1 MIVKST
7 AVDSPTAPSSLRMAS
22 RICSRC
28 AASARAAS
36 RSFGSVAGAGVAAGA
51 PWACGALACWPSPLS
66 AVTRPAVP
74 TELASAAALMPSS
87 TPGLESSTAVR
98 TDPSPKPLA
107 RELRRAV
114 NLVWFTWLIAN
125 STMNRPISTVIMSE

>member
-1 MIVKST
+1 MI
-7 AVDSPTAPSSLRMAS
+7 AS

-36 RSFGSVAGAGVAAGA
+36 SSFGSVVGEFAAGFA
-51 PWACGALACWPSPLS
+51 PAACGALACWPSPLS

-74 TELASAAALMPSS
+74 TSFALVAALTPSS
-87 TPGLESSTAVR
+87 TPGLESSTELCTV
-98 TDPSPKPLA
+98 PCPKPVA
-107 RELRRAV
+107 SESRSAV
-114 NLVWFTWLIAN
+114 NFCWSTWLIAN